1 MNHYTLD
8 LETTTQEDDC
18 HIWAWGCYNIYSE
31 AIKKGTKF
39 DELLQFLLNHGG
51 TYYFHN
57 LAFDGEFF
65 ILNLLERG
73 YEWKKWS
80 YNPRPNLKGKYFS
93 TIISGDRKWYAT
105 YLQGDGGF
113 VSILDSFKII
123 PSSIS
128 KIAKDF
134 GFKEKKGKIDYHK
147 HRPFGYEPTEEEWE
161 YLENDIIIQGKA
173 MKEMLQAGFKKMTA
187 GSNALSMLRD
197 NFIGKKE
204 FSKLFPSIEKYD
216 GEIRRAYKG
225 GWTYLNPKYKG
236 KIVKSGIV
244 LDVNSMYPY
253 VMTNH
258 YYPYGAPKLFVGK
271 YKRDAMFPLYIQQI
285 QCRFQIKP
293 NHLPTIQLKNSGY
306 FNDTEYLESSWSE
319 ELQEDVYT
327 DLYLTNIDLKL
338 FLEHYDVDDLKYIKG
353 WKFKARKEMFNEF
366 VEYWYEKKQEATR
379 TGNKVLRVICKLI
392 LNSCYGKFATR
403 IIVTSGIPQL
413 HDGILCIRHGPV
425 EHRQGVYLP
434 VGIFV
439 TSYAREKIIR
449 SAQSVYDRFIYAD
462 TDSLHLE
469 GFELPQNL
477 EIDNYKL
484 GAWKHESTFIQA
496 KYLRQKCYFECE
508 VKNSNPDYHR
518 MVYKIYGIPP
528 AFIYNPKITVAGM
541 PDEAKNG
548 LTFEK
553 FNFGYRAE
561 GKKNPRHVKGGLIL
575 VDVPYT
581 LNP

>member
-1 MNHYTLD
+1 
-8 LETTTQEDDC
+8 
-18 HIWAWGCYNIYSE
+18 
-31 AIKKGTKF
+31 
-39 DELLQFLLNHGG
+39 
-51 TYYFHN
+51 
-57 LAFDGEFF
+57 
-65 ILNLLERG
+65 
-73 YEWKKWS
+73 
-80 YNPRPNLKGKYFS
+80 
-93 TIISGDRKWYAT
+93 
-105 YLQGDGGF
+105 
-113 VSILDSFKII
+113 
-123 PSSIS
+123 
-128 KIAKDF
+128 
-134 GFKEKKGKIDYHK
+134 
-147 HRPFGYEPTEEEWE
+147 
-161 YLENDIIIQGKA
+161 
-173 MKEMLQAGFKKMTA
+173 
-187 GSNALSMLRD
+187 
-197 NFIGKKE
+197 
-204 FSKLFPSIEKYD
+204 
-216 GEIRRAYKG
+216 
-225 GWTYLNPKYKG
+225 
-236 KIVKSGIV
+236 
-244 LDVNSMYPY
+244 
-253 VMTNH
+253 
-258 YYPYGAPKLFVGK
+258 
-271 YKRDAMFPLYIQQI
+271 MFPLYIQQI